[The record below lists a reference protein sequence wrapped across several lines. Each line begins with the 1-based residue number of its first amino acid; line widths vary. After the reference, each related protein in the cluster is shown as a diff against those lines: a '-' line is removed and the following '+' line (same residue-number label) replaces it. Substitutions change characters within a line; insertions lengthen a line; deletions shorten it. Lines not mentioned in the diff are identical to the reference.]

1 MTVVKQKPNLTREEL
16 KIIKTLKE
24 DSSIAVVPA
33 DKGNTTVFANSANY
47 KEKKQH
53 LCYTPSYLLIK
64 PNTSDESNN
73 HNSALM
79 RKTLVLLKDLKK
91 ESRITEE
98 QYKHMYAKSPTNP
111 LFYATSKFIGIIFR
125 YDL

>member
-47 KEKKQH
+47 KEKKTTFM
-53 LCYTPSYLLIK
+53 LYS
-64 PNTSDESNN
+64 
-73 HNSALM
+73 
-79 RKTLVLLKDLKK
+79 LVLINQTK
-91 ESRITEE
+91 
-98 QYKHMYAKSPTNP
+98 YK
-111 LFYATSKFIGIIFR
+111 R
-125 YDL
+125 